1 MNYRDWKEA
10 TYQNSNDPRE
20 YNSITRYCQICD
32 IEEEKTYFQEDTSI
46 CLDCYEQQQKEE
58 ETNENK

>member
-1 MNYRDWKEA
+1 MNYNDWKGA
-10 TYQNSNDPRE
+10 TYQNYNDPTE
-20 YNSITRYCQICD
+20 YNQITRYCEICD
-32 IEEEKTYFQEDTSI
+32 IEEERTYFEEDTSI